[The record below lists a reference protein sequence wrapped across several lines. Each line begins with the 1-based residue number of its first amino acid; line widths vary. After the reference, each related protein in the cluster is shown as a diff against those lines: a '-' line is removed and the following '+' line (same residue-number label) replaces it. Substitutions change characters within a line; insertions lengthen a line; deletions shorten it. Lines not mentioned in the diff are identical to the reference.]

1 MMIRIKAFLLF
12 AGTFIGLSSA
22 LYAQPGGLPSGEV
35 DVIRSFEANLI
46 EAERVG
52 VNPVLPPP
60 DTTVRRQQYNVVAR
74 PLNMDYPAPVI
85 RPRAIGRERTDDNY
99 NGLLSLGVG
108 WPLGFYGDLSYDIV
122 NVQDFDLGFRA
133 HRHSFNNNAQ
143 VENQRA
149 SDTRLGLDGT
159 YYFDQGFAV
168 TGELGYTGQTRHY
181 YGYNF
186 PEAEDDSIPSFEA
199 NEVRQRFTTIDL
211 AASIFNGTRTEG
223 DFDYSAGF
231 DFYLF
236 DALGATRETGFAV
249 DIQATKWFG
258 DRDPL
263 DIRLRTDVTNYRDTS
278 RQNLN
283 NFYLQPSYTAH
294 FDRFKL
300 RIGANLVNHN
310 DEFFIYPDLEATVN
324 IIPGIVSAFLGA
336 TGDLQKNTFR
346 SLAEYNPWIRTRLE
360 IANSDYNRFYGGV
373 EGTLYG
379 LAYRAE
385 VGLKEIEGLPLY
397 LLNRRTELPTFDVVF
412 DTASIVSI
420 QASLT
425 IPLVEN
431 LDLTAGFIQNIY
443 SLDNQDR
450 PWHLPSTT
458 LNATGI
464 YTVPNSGLQVRADV
478 FLENGLPT
486 QNADGTARNL
496 NALFDISL
504 GAEYNL
510 SDQLSLWGQL
520 NNLANNQRQRFA
532 RYPTLGINV
541 LAGVSVKF

>member
-1 MMIRIKAFLLF
+1 MNRIKALSFL
-12 AGTFIGLSSA
+12 IGCLLSSSL

-35 DVIRSFEANLI
+35 DVVRSFEANLI

-60 DTTVRRQQYNVVAR
+60 DTTIRRQQYNVLAR
-74 PLNMDYPAPVI
+74 PLNMDYPAPI
-85 RPRAIGRERTDDNY
+85 IKPRAIGRDRTDESY
-99 NGLLSLGVG
+99 RGLLKLGVG
-108 WPLGFYGDLSYDIV
+108 WPLGFLGDLSYDIV

-168 TGELGYTGQTRHY
+168 TGELGFTGLTRHY

-186 PEAEDDSIPSFEA
+186 PEMDEDSIPSFEA
-199 NEVRQRFTTIDL
+199 NEVRQRFTAVDI
-211 AASIFNGTRTEG
+211 AASIFNGTRTQG

-231 DFYLF
+231 EAYLF
-236 DALGATRETGFAV
+236 NALGATRENAFAV
-249 DIQATKWFG
+249 ELQATKWFG

-263 DIRLRTDVTNYRDTS
+263 DIILRTDITNYNDTA

-294 FDRFKL
+294 FERFKL
-300 RIGANLVNHN
+300 RIGANIVNHN
-310 DEFFIYPDLEATVN
+310 DEFFIYPDFEATVN
-324 IIPGIVSAFLGA
+324 IVPGIVSAFLGA
-336 TGDLQKNTFR
+336 DGDLQKNTFR
-346 SLAEYNPWIRTRLE
+346 SLSDYNPWIGTRLE
-360 IANSDYNRFYGGV
+360 IANSDYNRFFGGLQ
-373 EGTLYG
+373 GTIYG

-385 VGLKEIEGLPLY
+385 VAYKDIEGLPLY

-412 DTASIVSI
+412 DTASIVTI
-420 QASLT
+420 QASVT
-425 IPLVEN
+425 IPLVDN
-431 LDLTAGFIQNIY
+431 LDLAAGFVQNIY

-458 LNATGI
+458 VNATGI

-486 QNADGTARNL
+486 QNADGTASNL
-496 NALFDISL
+496 NALFDLSF

-510 SDQLSLWGQL
+510 TDQLSLWGQL
-520 NNLANNQRQRFA
+520 NNLANNKRQRFA
-532 RYPTLGINV
+532 RYPTIGINV